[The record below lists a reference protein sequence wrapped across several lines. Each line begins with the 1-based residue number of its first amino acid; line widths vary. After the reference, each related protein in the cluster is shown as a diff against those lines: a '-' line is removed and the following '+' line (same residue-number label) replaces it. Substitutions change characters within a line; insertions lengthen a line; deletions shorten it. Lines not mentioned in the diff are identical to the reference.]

1 MFVRTLP
8 SDPTSGTKTGILHI
22 EKLCAQRCSPSG
34 ITNGGTSTQ
43 GNDYVN
49 DYANHPFDDNR
60 EGKKLTVGPS
70 EGYF

>member
-22 EKLCAQRCSPSG
+22 EKLRAQRCSASG
-34 ITNGGTSTQ
+34 ITKGGTSSQ

-49 DYANHPFDDNR
+49 DYANHPFNDNR
-60 EGKKLTVGPS
+60 EGKKFTVGPS
-70 EGYF
+70 GDYF